1 MGIDIQ
7 LRSESGTVLAE
18 VHDADMTLSGA
29 ATRSTFAGSR
39 LLKYLVPWGDAIFN
53 QAQASDL
60 ADDIRDALRSHTRT
74 PLASRLEAIS
84 PLVDR
89 LSRETHTYLWFVG
102 D

>member
-7 LRSESGTVLAE
+7 LRSESGDVLAE
-18 VHDADMTLSGA
+18 IDDADMTLSRA
-29 ATRSTFAGSR
+29 ALRATFASTR
-39 LLKYLVPWGDAIFN
+39 LLKYIVPWGDAVFN

-60 ADDIRDALRSHTRT
+60 SADVRDVLRSNVHA
-74 PLASRLEAIS
+74 PLANKLENLQ

-89 LSRETHTYLWFVG
+89 LSRETHVYLWFVG